1 MTARRFVDPRVALG
15 VAVAA
20 WFAALASRGPV
31 GPMVVAGL
39 ALMVIAALRRLRAL
53 RALAPALVA
62 GAFAA
67 ALQALLGAT
76 PDRLGGAA
84 LLLAR
89 VVACS
94 AVGAALAAAAPFPDL
109 LAALSWAHVPAPLLE
124 LFALAERQR
133 HELAEAGWRVRDA
146 QRLRLGW
153 VGLRRSMRSAG
164 ALAGAAACRALAQAD
179 VTADALALRGAA
191 GPLAPAPLP
200 APSRRDAAV
209 AVIAALGLAAF
220 LVAKGGGLFP

>member
-1 MTARRFVDPRVALG
+1 VTAERSVDPRVALG
-15 VAVAA
+15 VAIAA
-20 WFAALASRGPV
+20 WCVALAARGPV
-31 GPMVVAGL
+31 GPFAVAGL
-39 ALMVIAALRRLRAL
+39 AVGVVAALRRLRAL
-53 RALAPALVA
+53 RALAPALLA

-89 VVACS
+89 VAACS

-109 LAALSWAHVPAPLLE
+109 LAALAWAHVPAPLLE

-133 HELAEAGWRVRDA
+133 HALAEAAWRVRDA

-191 GPLAPAPLP
+191 GPLAPASLP
-200 APSRRDAAV
+200 PPSWRDAVV
-209 AVIAALGLAAF
+209 AVMAALGLAAS
-220 LVAKGGGLFP
+220 LVAAAGGLSP

>member
-1 MTARRFVDPRVALG
+1 VSAGRLVDPRVALG
-15 VAVAA
+15 AAVSA
-20 WFAALASRGPV
+20 WCVALASRGLA
-31 GPMVVAGL
+31 GPLAVAGL
-39 ALMVIAALRRLRAL
+39 AVVVVSALRRLRAL
-53 RALAPALVA
+53 RALAPALLT
-62 GAFAA
+62 GMLAA
-67 ALQALLGAT
+67 ALQAFLGAT

-84 LLLAR
+84 LLVAR
-89 VVACS
+89 VAACG

-109 LAALSWAHVPAPLLE
+109 LAALAWAHVPAPLLE

-133 HELAEAGWRVRDA
+133 HELAEAAWRVRDA

-191 GPLAPAPLP
+191 GPLAPASLP
-200 APSRRDAAV
+200 PPTRRDAAV
-209 AVIAALGLAAF
+209 AVTAALGLAAS
-220 LVAKGGGLFP
+220 LVAGAGGLSP